1 MKLLT
6 LLLTLTLALSGCLGT
21 DSQEVAL
28 GQEFELAPNQSV
40 RVAGTPLI
48 IGFRRVVADS
58 RCPIDALCVTEGQA
72 GIELEIFGGGPA
84 EPILVNN
91 PLPTA
96 WAEDGYRI
104 RLLDLLPLRTVAGS
118 IGPDQYRL
126 RLAVDLT
133 DR

>member
-1 MKLLT
+1 MKFST
-6 LLLTLTLALSGCLGT
+6 LILAATLSLGACLGT
-21 DSQEVAL
+21 ESQEVAL
-28 GQEFELAPNQSV
+28 GQEFELTPNQSV

-58 RCPIDALCVTEGQA
+58 RCPIDAACVTEGQA
-72 GIELEIFGGGPA
+72 GIELEIFGGGAPD
-84 EPILVNN
+84 PILVNS

-96 WAEDGYRI
+96 WADDNYRI
-104 RLLDLLPLRTVAGS
+104 RLLDLLPLRTVSGS

-126 RLAVDLT
+126 RLTVDLT

>member
-1 MKLLT
+1 MKLITVVLA
-6 LLLTLTLALSGCLGT
+6 LTLALSACLGT

-28 GQEFELAPNQSV
+28 GQEFELTPNQSV
-40 RVAGTPLI
+40 RISGTPLI

-58 RCPIDALCVTEGQA
+58 RCPIDAACVTEGQA
-72 GIELEIFGGGPA
+72 GIELEIFGGGAP

-96 WAEDGYRI
+96 WADNNYRI

-126 RLAVDLT
+126 RLTVDLN